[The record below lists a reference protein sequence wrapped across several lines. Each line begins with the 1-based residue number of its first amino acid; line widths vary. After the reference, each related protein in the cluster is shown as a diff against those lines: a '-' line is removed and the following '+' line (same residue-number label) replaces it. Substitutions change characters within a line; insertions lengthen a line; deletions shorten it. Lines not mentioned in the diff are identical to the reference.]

1 MADTDDVSASGTT
14 PAPAST
20 PVAASAAPTTVESLG
35 YILVTR
41 HAFGDYQ
48 VGDEITDPSE
58 IKEILAGELA
68 VYVIKRAA

>member
-1 MADTDDVSASGTT
+1 MADTDDVSASDT
-14 PAPAST
+14 PMPANTPIAAST
-20 PVAASAAPTTVESLG
+20 ASTTVESLG

-48 VGDEITDPSE
+48 VGDEITDASE
-58 IKEILAGELA
+58 IKDILAGELA